1 LARQNRGLPRPRPVP
16 ACAAHGQKIGS
27 RALSRGFRP
36 GAGDQRLYA
45 GGFAAMGG
53 FIVPVIEVV
62 IAILNI
68 YWWLVIIQAVVSWLI
83 AFNII
88 NTYSRPVA
96 MVLDFLYRITEPV
109 LRPIRQFIPMIS
121 GLDISP
127 LILLLVIWFASM
139 ELRQF
144 EFFMLTH

>member
-1 LARQNRGLPRPRPVP
+1 
-16 ACAAHGQKIGS
+16 
-27 RALSRGFRP
+27 
-36 GAGDQRLYA
+36 
-45 GGFAAMGG
+45 MGG

-62 IAILNI
+62 VAILNI

-96 MVLDFLYRITEPV
+96 MVLDFLYRITEPA
-109 LRPIRQFIPMIS
+109 LRPIRQFIPMMG
-121 GLDISP
+121 GLDVSP
-127 LILLLVIWFASM
+127 LVLLLIIWFATM